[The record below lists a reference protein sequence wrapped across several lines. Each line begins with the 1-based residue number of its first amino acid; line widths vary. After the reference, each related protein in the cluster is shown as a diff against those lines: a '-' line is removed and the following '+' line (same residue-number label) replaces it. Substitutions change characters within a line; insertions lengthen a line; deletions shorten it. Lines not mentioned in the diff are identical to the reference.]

1 MEYIIGCLLCVLGFI
16 FGIIFSWL
24 YTQFSVIGLI
34 IGCLLGVV
42 ISWLFVKF
50 RFQNG
55 NFQVNET
62 DADKDVYKLII
73 NDFDKLH
80 KRRSLLVRITRK

>member
-1 MEYIIGCLLCVLGFI
+1 MEYIIGCIIGFI
-16 FGIIFSWL
+16 LSWIF
-24 YTQFSVIGLI
+24 VR
-34 IGCLLGVV
+34 
-42 ISWLFVKF
+42 F

-62 DADKDVYKLII
+62 DVDKDVYKLII

-80 KRRSLLVRITRK
+80 KRRYLLVRITRK

>member
-1 MEYIIGCLLCVLGFI
+1 MEYIIGCIVGFI
-16 FGIIFSWL
+16 LSWIF
-24 YTQFSVIGLI
+24 VR
-34 IGCLLGVV
+34 
-42 ISWLFVKF
+42 F

-55 NFQVNET
+55 NFQDNET

-80 KRRSLLVRITRK
+80 KRRYLLVRITRK